1 MLGARLRNATLL
13 EVGRQ
18 TMLGGWLVWLA
29 MSAALIYG
37 LVTNDF
43 ANKYIADYPSP
54 HSGHYNGHLLKEQI
68 ESEIESLNSIL
79 NSILPDRL
87 RLGDFFS
94 H

>member
-1 MLGARLRNATLL
+1 MLLT
-13 EVGRQ
+13 Q
-18 TMLGGWLVWLA
+18 HLGNTFY
-29 MSAALIYG
+29 SEQID
-37 LVTNDF
+37 TF

-54 HSGHYNGHLLKEQI
+54 HPGHYNGHLLKEQI